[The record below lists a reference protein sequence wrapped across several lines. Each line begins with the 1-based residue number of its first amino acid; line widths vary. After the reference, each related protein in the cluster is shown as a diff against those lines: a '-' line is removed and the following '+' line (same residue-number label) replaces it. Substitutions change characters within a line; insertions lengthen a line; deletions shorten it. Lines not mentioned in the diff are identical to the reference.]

1 MKKITVLV
9 SGEKESPDGIRAFY
23 LFRDIDNINVIFR
36 ENRLFYYISV
46 IHVLFFRLERV
57 VYFVGF
63 DTISIILTMLRSTFF
78 PIKIVY
84 DTGDLQCELSHS
96 FRSRFFTGLVCLL
109 ENWLFRN
116 ASLVIPRT
124 ETLRQILMDKVKVI
138 YVIRDGVDFGLYSQ
152 YTAIPEGVVVGTTGT
167 FHRDMRTGRIS
178 GSEVIEVLIELKKMG
193 IEARGLIAGE
203 GSVYRILRKM
213 SRDAGVEVDFVE
225 GWTEY
230 RRFPELLQRITFAI
244 NLQTNDA
251 IGRVRLGG
259 KIPPFLA
266 TGRYIFSTDVP
277 ECVKYLKPEF
287 IVHYNGSYD
296 RDFPSK
302 VARRIAYLL
311 EHRGKMNERMLGLS
325 IAERY
330 FDYRKLSRELKNIL
344 RSKVL

>member
-1 MKKITVLV
+1 MEKITVLV
-9 SGEKESPDGIRAFY
+9 SGEKESPDGIRALY
-23 LFRDIDNINVIFR
+23 LFRDIENINVIFR
-36 ENRLFYYISV
+36 ENRLFYYIAV
-46 IHVLFFRLERV
+46 LHMLFFRLERV

-63 DTISIILTMLRSTFF
+63 DTISIILAMLRSTFF

-84 DTGDLQCELSHS
+84 DTGDLQCELSRS

-124 ETLRQILMDKVKVI
+124 ETLRQILMDKVEEI
-138 YVIRDGVDFGLYSQ
+138 YVIRDGVDFELYSQ

-193 IEARGLIAGE
+193 IEARGLIAGKS
-203 GSVYRILRKM
+203 SVYGMLRKIA
-213 SRDAGVEVDFVE
+213 REAGVEVEFIE
-225 GWTEY
+225 NWTEY

-344 RSKVL
+344 TSKFP